1 MFGCILGFS
10 LCVRTLKRVVRRPI
24 LVTEVSIVL
33 MLLCC
38 PQEIHKTEIQKYM
51 ERIYSSMF
59 LIRYRN
65 ERGSKA
71 DSLLLL

>member
-1 MFGCILGFS
+1 MFEFILGFS

-38 PQEIHKTEIQKYM
+38 PQQIDKTEIQKYM
-51 ERIYSSMF
+51 ERMYSSVF
-59 LIRYRN
+59 YFFKFGT
-65 ERGSKA
+65 EVGGF
-71 DSLLLL
+71 